1 MAGRLHVH
9 LSVANLDSSHKFYE
23 KFLGVTPVKQKADLV
38 KFVPAFAPI
47 NLTISPA
54 KHDMVDGRAMNHLGI
69 EMESNEVV
77 IEYLERIKA
86 DGIAARAQFNV
97 TCCYANQSKFWV
109 VDPDGVEWEVYHVN
123 YDTAEKHGGAVE
135 TICCQPTAAV
145 TG

>member
-1 MAGRLHVH
+1 
-9 LSVANLDSSHKFYE
+9 
-23 KFLGVTPVKQKADLV
+23 
-38 KFVPAFAPI
+38 
-47 NLTISPA
+47 
-54 KHDMVDGRAMNHLGI
+54 
-69 EMESNEVV
+69 VV

-86 DGIAARAQFNV
+86 DGIAARAQLNV

-135 TICCQPTAAV
+135 ASDCQPPADA